1 MIADPATQQINS
13 VWPSELT
20 IDSTVAIKWT
30 KSLEYENKKKIKSIK
45 TWYELKYLK
54 TNHR

>member
-45 TWYELKYLK
+45 T
-54 TNHR
+54 